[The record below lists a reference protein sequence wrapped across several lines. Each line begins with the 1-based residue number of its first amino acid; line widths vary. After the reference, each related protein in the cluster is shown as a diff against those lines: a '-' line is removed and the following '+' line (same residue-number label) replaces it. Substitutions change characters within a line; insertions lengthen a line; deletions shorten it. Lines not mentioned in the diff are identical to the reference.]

1 MCVERRSARG
11 NDVEPRDRDE
21 RDSQAE
27 REELADEYRRLGA
40 MAERDPVIMGLI
52 AELRVRLAERVK
64 G

>member
-1 MCVERRSARG
+1 M
-11 NDVEPRDRDE
+11 EPRDRDE